1 MSNEEKARTLGLA
14 QVERLQ
20 SEGMT
25 AIEQG
30 GDANAVA
37 DQLLA
42 LSQQTADAMVSEV
55 AMRAH
60 AGIASGQ
67 LAAAGAVLASVN
79 DQIATATNTFAL
91 AARIAQEGEAN
102 LTFPFIA
109 GKAAS
114 LLDLLKTL
122 EKTVNDTITQAGAI
136 GRCRRS
142 SCCLRSR
149 GGVCG
154 RIEGK
159 SRRPS
164 WLAPMRDQ
172 NTIKKVWRSHR
183 TM

>member
-1 MSNEEKARTLGLA
+1 MPMSNEEKARTLGLA

-122 EKTVNDTITQAGAI
+122 EKTVNDTITQVGAI
-136 GRCRRS
+136 G
-142 SCCLRSR
+142 
-149 GGVCG
+149 GVDDLVAAFEAAEASVG
-154 RIEGK
+154 ELKEKAEDLVG
-159 SRRPS
+159 
-164 WLAPMRDQ
+164 
-172 NTIKKVWRSHR
+172 
-183 TM
+183 

>member
-1 MSNEEKARTLGLA
+1 MPMSNEEKARTLGLA

-42 LSQQTADAMVSEV
+42 LSQQTADTMVSEV

-122 EKTVNDTITQAGAI
+122 EKTVNDTITQVGAI
-136 GRCRRS
+136 G
-142 SCCLRSR
+142 
-149 GGVCG
+149 GVDDLVAAFEAAEASVG
-154 RIEGK
+154 ELKEKAEDLVG
-159 SRRPS
+159 
-164 WLAPMRDQ
+164 
-172 NTIKKVWRSHR
+172 
-183 TM
+183 

>member
-1 MSNEEKARTLGLA
+1 MAINKEEKARILGLV

-20 SEGMT
+20 GEGMA

-42 LSQQTADAMVSEV
+42 LSQQTSDATVSEM
-55 AMRAH
+55 AMLAH

-67 LAAAGAVLASVN
+67 LAAAGAALASVN
-79 DQIATATNTFAL
+79 DQIASATNTFNL

-102 LTFPFIA
+102 LTFPFVA

-122 EKTVNDTITQAGAI
+122 EKTVNDTITKAGSI
-136 GRCRRS
+136 D
-142 SCCLRSR
+142 
-149 GGVCG
+149 GVDDL
-154 RIEGK
+154 ISAFMSAKDSVKELKEKAEGFV
-159 SRRPS
+159 
-164 WLAPMRDQ
+164 
-172 NTIKKVWRSHR
+172 N
-183 TM
+183 